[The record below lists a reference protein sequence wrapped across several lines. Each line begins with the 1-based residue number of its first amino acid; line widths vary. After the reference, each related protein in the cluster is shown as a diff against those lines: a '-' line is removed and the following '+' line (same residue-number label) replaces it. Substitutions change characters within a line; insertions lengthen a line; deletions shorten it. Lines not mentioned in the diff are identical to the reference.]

1 MFDFL
6 DKKPDHP
13 MYSPEEAARQ
23 LGDLS
28 KSDPEKTLVELTE
41 WLVSVRGTP
50 GFWLEVRA
58 SVLKFLDETAQPF
71 ERKVLARYL
80 PEPHLLEGHGKLHW
94 QTVHHFWSQL
104 AEAYRV
110 CRAQYK
116 VSPKGAPD
124 IKDQLALLGA
134 REIRAL
140 THCLKLLLMRYQP
153 LPEATW
159 SGLYQAFSFAEAGG
173 FAAGGV
179 LAYPKEPVQT
189 SVRAEFLK
197 AMMLDAAYT
206 DNMSPAKIELAFRT
220 ASRFASSFAFALQPT
235 DQCNFTADL
244 SKPAPPRLASP
255 RDTSAAG
262 TRFFGA
268 GLALPKLE
276 EMIKQNESG
285 LLTEELRLGDEH
297 SAGEKITVLK
307 HLGLYWGPNP
317 PHRARTRLKIS
328 GELSIVHSYSTVC
341 RYIISVEFSSMA
353 ELAENMEVKVKVP
366 EKAGIGLATEKADE
380 PPEIWM
386 QQDASDAGVG
396 AIVPPK
402 VGKWVAVGSLCA
414 VKPAGGS
421 AWWAAVVRRLHA
433 DAQNRI
439 HVGIELLA
447 KKPVAVW
454 LRVLG
459 NRDARVS
466 DWETTSGSFSYDY
479 LHAVMLTDH
488 AKAENRPVLLL
499 EKNRFVPDQ
508 IYEMMVGD
516 KSRHVI
522 LKQFLEQGED
532 YDLGS
537 FDWYQPQAKPD
548 A

>member
-1 MFDFL
+1 MLDWL

-13 MYSPEEAARQ
+13 MHSLEEAARQ

-28 KSDPEKTLVELTE
+28 KSDPDKTLVELTE

-50 GFWLEVRA
+50 GFRLDVRA
-58 SVLKFLDETAQPF
+58 SVLKFLDESAQPF
-71 ERKVLARYL
+71 ERKVLAKYL
-80 PEPHLLEGHGKLHW
+80 AEPHLREGHGKMHW
-94 QTVHHFWSQL
+94 QTVHDFWSQL
-104 AEAYRV
+104 AEAYRI
-110 CRAQYK
+110 CRAQYHDGA
-116 VSPKGAPD
+116 KGAPQV
-124 IKDQLALLGA
+124 KDQLPLLGA

-140 THCLKLLLMRYQP
+140 AHCLKLLLMRYQP
-153 LPEATW
+153 LPETTW
-159 SGLYQAFSFAEAGG
+159 SGLYQAFSFAEAGS

-220 ASRFASSFAFALQPT
+220 ASRFAPSFVFGAQPT
-235 DQCNFTADL
+235 EQCNFFVDL

-255 RDTSAAG
+255 YDASGAG
-262 TRFFGA
+262 MRFFGA

-328 GELSIVHSYSTVC
+328 GELPIVHSYGTVC
-341 RYIISVEFSSMA
+341 RYITSVEFSSMA
-353 ELAENMEVKVKVP
+353 EVAENMEVKVK
-366 EKAGIGLATEKADE
+366 EKAGIGLAAEQADE

-414 VKPAGGS
+414 VKPAGGA

-439 HVGIELLA
+439 HAGIELLA

-459 NRDARVS
+459 HRDARVS